1 MSQGG
6 QSGQHTQEEMSV
18 ILVTAGYDHTIR
30 FWEALS
36 GICART
42 INQQPHWK
50 QVNRL
55 AISPDKRILAAAG
68 HNAVR
73 LYDIQDRNS
82 NNPIATLENHT
93 GNVTAVA
100 FHCEGKWL
108 ATGSE
113 DGTIKIWD
121 MRTSGTQREYSHNSA
136 VNDVVVHPNQGELI
150 SCDQN
155 GSVKIW
161 DLGEDSCTHELVPA
175 EDVPIRSV
183 SIAGD
188 GGTLVAGNNKGN
200 VYVWK
205 IRQGNDLV
213 DLQPVTMF
221 NAHPKYLTRC
231 LLSPDSKLLATCSA
245 DTTVKIWSTENY
257 NYKLE
262 RVLSG
267 HQRWVWDAAFSAD
280 SAYLVTASSDHVAR
294 LWDLHSGATV
304 RQYSGHHRAAVCCA
318 LNDIN
323 LN

>member
-1 MSQGG
+1 MQQGEQT
-6 QSGQHTQEEMSV
+6 QSVQQDMSV

-30 FWEALS
+30 FWEAWS
-36 GICART
+36 GICGRT
-42 INQQPHWK
+42 INQQPHW
-50 QVNRL
+50 
-55 AISPDKRILAAAG
+55 
-68 HNAVR
+68 
-73 LYDIQDRNS
+73 
-82 NNPIATLENHT
+82 IATLESHQ
-93 GNVTAVA
+93 GNVTAIA

-121 MRTSGTQREYSHNSA
+121 TRTAGIQRDYYHGSP

-161 DLGEDSCTHELVPA
+161 DLGENSCTHELVPL
-175 EDVPIRSV
+175 EDVPIRS
-183 SIAGD
+183 
-188 GGTLVAGNNKGN
+188 GN
-200 VYVWK
+200 VFVWK
-205 IRQGNDLV
+205 IKQGNDLV

-221 NAHPKYLTRC
+221 QAHNKYLTRC
-231 LLSPDSKLLATCSA
+231 LLSPDTKHLATCSA
-245 DTTVKIWSTENY
+245 DKTVKIWSTENY
-257 NYKLE
+257 EYKLE
-262 RVLSG
+262 RTLEG

-294 LWDLHSGATV
+294 LWDLNSGETV

-323 LN
+323 LT